1 MLEATATIRDAL
13 VERVEP
19 VYGLTTLHASLK
31 SFMAEAPPTDM
42 QEEKQQSYA
51 YGLMGLAKFMKRLP
65 AEILEDE
72 LPRLKQTLASVMTIY
87 STLQKLSFILTDVY
101 VGLERFTVTDRPR
114 ICSALH
120 HLSTART

>member
-51 YGLMGLAKFMKRLP
+51 YGLMGRSRYGAG
-65 AEILEDE
+65 
-72 LPRLKQTLASVMTIY
+72 
-87 STLQKLSFILTDVY
+87 DVGGWY
-101 VGLERFTVTDRPR
+101 IMPDVG
-114 ICSALH
+114 S
-120 HLSTART
+120 